1 MDGYELLPDP
11 GDDWSPTK
19 RQVRRQREFE
29 DIRVHSARMAA
40 EAPPLSDHAL
50 RTIATFIMNRPPES
64 DLVEW
69 RLRLFCGHVVTRRS
83 HHTNTTVHMAF
94 TGNVPCPECG
104 LDPATIVAAE
114 ALRRLEPDP
123 PPKPSRTRD
132 VASIRRAIARHEREI
147 EKLRTEL
154 GGL

>member
-1 MDGYELLPDP
+1 VDGYELVPDP
-11 GDDWSPTK
+11 GDGWSPTK

-104 LDPATIVAAE
+104 LDPATIVAAK

-123 PPKPSRTRD
+123 PPKAPSTHD
-132 VASIRRAIARHEREI
+132 DASIRRAIARHESEI
-147 EKLRTEL
+147 EKLRAQL
-154 GGL
+154 GES